1 MGGRGASGA
10 GSGAK
15 MTEAAKNY
23 RPYKYGMVTKM
34 EAGTIYRAVKTG
46 SIKAKPETTKE
57 LYNTAESYQYIPTAR
72 QSYSQNRIY
81 YDRIYDATKAVL
93 NNDFK
98 TAQREITLWEDDN
111 IRRATKKSKWYKYK
125 NGK

>member
-1 MGGRGASGA
+1 
-10 GSGAK
+10 
-15 MTEAAKNY
+15 
-23 RPYKYGMVTKM
+23 MVTKM